1 MYIHMVFS
9 QRQNKGKKMEN
20 ANLKV
25 MINHIP
31 HPQNSDTFTPKET
44 KNKGLNLAADHRPRQ
59 L

>member
-1 MYIHMVFS
+1 MVFS